1 MYKDAKY
8 VQLTKCNNKTWV
20 YVHHHQIQVGCELTY
35 PQIFMML
42 PSRKQRANPIFVVAD
57 YLSKMAHFND
67 HKETNNI
74 IMQLAY
80 FSRSDFFNRVS

>member
-35 PQIFMML
+35 P
-42 PSRKQRANPIFVVAD
+42 
-57 YLSKMAHFND
+57 
-67 HKETNNI
+67 
-74 IMQLAY
+74 
-80 FSRSDFFNRVS
+80 